1 MKSTIYTKK
10 NSYTSKNPPSFPNEM
25 MVKIFCSNN
34 PSNDNYVNF
43 KFKPPSKNKVLEIG
57 SFSGNN
63 LRFFIENKYKVY
75 GLEINQDLVDLGIKN
90 LKRLKIKP
98 PLIKIGTNTKIP
110 FKNKFFDTLV
120 SINTIHYN
128 SGNDVHKAIIEYK
141 RVLKNDGILYLETD
155 GKNHFCVGK
164 KIGNLR
170 YKSNLKDFRK
180 NNIFGFFDN
189 NSHLKR
195 FLKRYFRK
203 VEIYERYEKLKVNL
217 HSYIAICK

>member
-1 MKSTIYTKK
+1 MKTNIYTKN

-25 MVKIFCSNN
+25 MIKIFSSNN
-34 PSNDNYVNF
+34 YSNIRF
-43 KFKPPSKNKVLEIG
+43 KSPSKNKILDIG
-57 SFSGNN
+57 SFSGGN
-63 LRFFIENKYKVY
+63 LRFFIENNYKAY
-75 GLEINQDLVDLGIKN
+75 GLEINQELVNLGFQN

-120 SINTIHYN
+120 SINTLHYD
-128 SGNDVHKAIIEYK
+128 SGDDVHKAIIEFK
-141 RVLKNDGILYLETD
+141 RVLKNDGVLYLQTD
-155 GKNHFCVGK
+155 GKEHFCVGK

-170 YKSNLKDFRK
+170 YKSKLKDFRK

-189 NSHLKR
+189 SSHLKR

-203 VEIYERYEKLKVNL
+203 VEIFEKYEKSKINL
-217 HSYIAICK
+217 HWYIAICK